1 MTKEEALETIENM
14 LSACVTNP
22 SYEKCAQALQIARE
36 ELETAIEAEKLLSN
50 DEFKEMVKDAANK
63 AGYEII

>member
-22 SYEKCAQALQIARE
+22 SYEKCTQALQIARE

>member
-22 SYEKCAQALQIARE
+22 SYEKCAQALQIAME